1 MSYYGGYGGGYGN
14 PYGGMGGI
22 GGGYGGMRPSMGGGY
37 GGMGGG
43 VGGGYGGMGGGMGG
57 GGYGNRYGGMGGS
70 MRPSMGMGGMGD
82 RYAASEYEDDEDSL
96 YDSRY
101 AHPPHRAPPRR
112 PQPGRYESYSAPGRR
127 PRGFIHPDSLPD
139 NMDDL
144 GPDSDYGSNA
154 ADPGDYRYGAPD
166 AAYWDSF
173 NNGGRRGRLTE
184 ENLRHVPEAYWDAN
198 RGEWEEDGPRERIR
212 ALGRYT
218 RFGDGEE

>member
-96 YDSRY
+96 YDSHY
-101 AHPPHRAPPRR
+101 AHLPRRAPPRR
-112 PQPGRYESYSAPGRR
+112 PQPGRYESYSAPGHR
-127 PRGFIHPDSLPD
+127 PAASYTPILSPTTWTTSAPTPTTAATPPTRATTGTARPTLRTGIASTTGQERASDGGESETCARGI
-139 NMDDL
+139 L
-144 GPDSDYGSNA
+144 GCESWGV
-154 ADPGDYRYGAPD
+154 
-166 AAYWDSF
+166 
-173 NNGGRRGRLTE
+173 GGRW
-184 ENLRHVPEAYWDAN
+184 PE
-198 RGEWEEDGPRERIR
+198 GED
-212 ALGRYT
+212 
-218 RFGDGEE
+218 